1 MRKTHQENL
10 DIEIA
15 TLPIVSRAET
25 LIALT
30 REKRFDRS
38 SVKEKLEIEMVTTV
52 YRLSGISNEIA
63 SNERLK
69 AEGISTPASLL
80 AARLIFLLGYNSTE
94 EFINEYQNKREI
106 LLKSPEF
113 DRFLVKTQEHLNK
126 LR

>member
-63 SNERLK
+63 SNEPVSYTHLTLPT
-69 AEGISTPASLL
+69 TP
-80 AARLIFLLGYNSTE
+80 Y
-94 EFINEYQNKREI
+94 
-106 LLKSPEF
+106 
-113 DRFLVKTQEHLNK
+113 V
-126 LR
+126 